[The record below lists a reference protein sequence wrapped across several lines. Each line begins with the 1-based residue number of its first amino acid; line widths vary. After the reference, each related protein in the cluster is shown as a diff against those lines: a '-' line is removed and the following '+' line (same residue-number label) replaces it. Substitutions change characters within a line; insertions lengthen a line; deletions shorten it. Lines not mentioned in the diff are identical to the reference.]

1 MNDDLKDIIVID
13 DVLNPQYAD
22 HIEADIFYNRAIS
35 LFFNHDVAKGRQ
47 DRKVSDG
54 QYGFGINLDHH
65 IFAPLLYDAAEK
77 AGFKVNNLLET
88 RVFMTVPN
96 SKVTTHGLPHI
107 DDNMSHKVC
116 LYYVNDSDGDTIF
129 YKDDQETE
137 IKRVSPKRGRVAFF
151 DGSVYHSASTPTKHH
166 RMAINISFLSLI
178 HMNEEI
184 NAMHNL

>member
-35 LFFNHDVAKGRQ
+35 LFFNHDVAKGRRE
-47 DRKVSDG
+47 RKVSDG

-88 RVFMTVPN
+88 RVFMTMPN

-107 DDNMSHKVC
+107 DDDMSHKVC
-116 LYYVNDSDGDTIF
+116 LYYVNDADGDTCFFDNENGDNIV
-129 YKDDQETE
+129 
-137 IKRVSPKRGRVAFF
+137 KRVTPKKNRAVIFPGEL
-151 DGSVYHSASTPTKHH
+151 YHAPFWPTTGP
-166 RMAINISFLSLI
+166 RAI
-178 HMNEEI
+178 I
-184 NAMHNL
+184 NMMWLGDSYKLLKGE